1 MSRYARAF
9 NRLRRR
15 GEGAL
20 VPFVTL
26 GDPSFEQSEKILE
39 AVIGAGA
46 DMLEVGMPFS
56 DPIADGPSI
65 QVAGTRALEAGM
77 TPPLAFE
84 LLRQVRKAHPHIPIG
99 LLVYA
104 NLTLACGL
112 EAFYRSAQE
121 AGVDSVLVA
130 DLPVEEAGP
139 WLAMAREYGLEQV
152 FLVALTTDAQR
163 MQQIAACSSAY
174 VYLVAVLGVT
184 GARDELQQRTLDK
197 LKALRAVTDKPIC
210 VGFGISQPRQMNALL
225 AAGADGVVVG
235 SALVDR
241 IECNLSNPSG
251 MLAQIQDF
259 VARFKQAKSPRSP
272 MRQRTIARKEKP

>member
-9 NRLRRR
+9 ADLRRR

-26 GDPSFEQSEKILE
+26 GDPSFEQSKKILE
-39 AVIGAGA
+39 AVICAGA
-46 DMLEVGMPFS
+46 DMLEVGLPFS

-65 QVAGTRALEAGM
+65 QAASARALEAGM

-84 LLRQVRKAHPHIPIG
+84 LLQQVRERHPDLPIG

-112 EAFYRSAQE
+112 EAFYRSAQA

-130 DLPVEEAGP
+130 DLPLEEAGP
-139 WLAMAREYGLEQV
+139 WLEAASQYGIDQV
-152 FLVALTTDAQR
+152 FLVSLTTDARR
-163 MQQIAACSSAY
+163 MEKIAAASSGY

-184 GARDELQQRTLDK
+184 GAREELQQRTVDK
-197 LKALRAVTDKPIC
+197 LKALRAATDKPIC
-210 VGFGISQPRQMNALL
+210 VGFGISQPRQMHALL
-225 AAGADGVVVG
+225 SAGADGVVVG

-241 IECNLSNPSG
+241 IERNLSDHHA
-251 MLAQIQDF
+251 MLAEVKDF
-259 VARFKQAKSPRSP
+259 LAQFKFL
-272 MRQRTIARKEKP
+272 